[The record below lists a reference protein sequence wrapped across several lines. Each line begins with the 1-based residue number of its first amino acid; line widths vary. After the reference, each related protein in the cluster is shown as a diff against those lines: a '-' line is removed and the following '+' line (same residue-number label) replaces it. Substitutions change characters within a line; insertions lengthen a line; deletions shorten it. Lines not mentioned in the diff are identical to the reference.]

1 VHDADH
7 RRRYVG
13 GVERQ
18 QRHAVFGSLNASK
31 GAQIAAD
38 RSALAGADPYATG
51 QLLGSGAGSPGR
63 PSTGFLA
70 AYQALTAQ
78 VTTQT
83 YANGF
88 FVVAILGVVG
98 AVLALFMRSGG
109 QKGGGAREA
118 VEM

>member
-1 VHDADH
+1 
-7 RRRYVG
+7 
-13 GVERQ
+13 
-18 QRHAVFGSLNASK
+18 VFGSLNASK

-38 RSALAGADPYATG
+38 RGALAGVDPYSAARLAGTGGGSGHSATG
-51 QLLGSGAGSPGR
+51 LVG
-63 PSTGFLA
+63 

-88 FVVAILGVVG
+88 FVVAVLGLVG

-109 QKGGGAREA
+109 QQGDGPREA

>member
-1 VHDADH
+1 
-7 RRRYVG
+7 
-13 GVERQ
+13 
-18 QRHAVFGSLNASK
+18 
-31 GAQIAAD
+31 
-38 RSALAGADPYATG
+38 
-51 QLLGSGAGSPGR
+51 
-63 PSTGFLA
+63 
-70 AYQALTAQ
+70 